1 MYAAFVSQ
9 NAMDS
14 ESEAEEREKK
24 PTCMHGDE
32 CPPDRPCCD
41 PDWGWF
47 VSTARGKAK
56 ATTKEQAAAAATA
69 SDATAV
75 NAVEAAP

>member
-1 MYAAFVSQ
+1 
-9 NAMDS
+9 MDS

-24 PTCMHGDE
+24 PTCMHGAE

-47 VSTARGKAK
+47 VSTTRGKGKAVAK
-56 ATTKEQAAAAATA
+56 DQAAAPVAAADSAVDTA
-69 SDATAV
+69 
-75 NAVEAAP
+75 P